1 MVDTKQEI
9 ERKYEATAEE
19 AGPSGRPDLPGLPE
33 LTGAGPVA
41 TVVSRGVATLE
52 ATYYDTPGRRLL
64 ADGITLRRR
73 TGGDDEG
80 WHLKLPVG
88 PDTREELHAPLGGEV
103 PAEMAA
109 LLRSRVRHD
118 PLRPLAHLHTERDR
132 KDLVAADGTVLAE
145 VSVDRVTARR
155 LAPEDGEPVRWT
167 EVEVELAEGRAHD
180 ERLLDA
186 VETRLCDGGLHRAD
200 SPSKLA
206 KALAET
212 ERGAVAAETG
222 GGGPGR
228 SAGPGKPAK
237 PGKPEKAGRP
247 EKAGKPERAGK
258 AGKPAKPGKPAKTAR
273 EVEQAAPAARRPLG
287 ADDVVLDY
295 VRRQLDALVRLDP
308 AVRRDLPDAVHRMRV
323 ATRRLRSAFR
333 SYRKVLDR
341 TVTDPVGDELKW
353 LAGELGVERDR
364 EVLTE
369 RLAGRLA
376 ELPDD
381 LRRGPVR
388 DRLRHWSRGRRD
400 GARATV
406 LRALDSERYLTLL
419 DTLDALVADPPLRP
433 AAAKPAAPV
442 VAKAVLRDYERLA
455 GRVATAL
462 ETPPGPDRDVAVHQA
477 RKAAKR
483 VRYAAETARPA
494 LGKPAKKFA
503 RRMRAVQDVL
513 GDHQDSV
520 VAREA
525 LRTLAAQAH
534 GAGESDFTFG
544 LLHGREEAQAAA
556 RERELPG
563 LWAEVSRPEH
573 RAALGA

>member
-64 ADGITLRRR
+64 ADGITLRHR

-88 PDTREELHAPLGGEV
+88 PDTREELRAPLGDEV
-103 PAEMAA
+103 PAEMAT

-132 KDLVAADGTVLAE
+132 KDLVDADGTVLAE

-155 LAPEDGEPVRWT
+155 LAPEESEPARWT
-167 EVEVELAEGRAHD
+167 EVEVELAEGRGHD
-180 ERLLDA
+180 LRLLDA
-186 VETRLCDGGLHRAD
+186 VEARLRDGGLHRAD
-200 SPSKLA
+200 TPSKLA
-206 KALAET
+206 KALVET
-212 ERGAVAAETG
+212 EKAAVAVERG
-222 GGGPGR
+222 GGGPG
-228 SAGPGKPAK
+228 K
-237 PGKPEKAGRP
+237 PGA
-247 EKAGKPERAGK
+247 
-258 AGKPAKPGKPAKTAR
+258 PAKPGKPAKTAR
-273 EVEQAAPAARRPLG
+273 QVAQAASEPRRPLG

-295 VRRQLDALVRLDP
+295 MRRQIDALVRLDP
-308 AVRRDLPDAVHRMRV
+308 AVRGDVPDAVHRMRV

-341 TVTDPVGDELKW
+341 SVTDPIGDELKW

-369 RLAGRLA
+369 RLQGRLA
-376 ELPDD
+376 ELPEE

-388 DRLRHWSRGRRD
+388 ERLYHWSHGRRD

-406 LRALDSERYLTLL
+406 LGALDSERYLTLL
-419 DTLDALVADPPLRP
+419 DTLDALMADPPLRRD
-433 AAAKPAAPV
+433 AAKPAAPV

-455 GRVATAL
+455 GRMATAL
-462 ETPPGPDRDVAVHQA
+462 ETPPGPDRDIAIHQA

-494 LGKPAKKFA
+494 LGKSAKRFA

-525 LRTLAAQAH
+525 LRQLATQAH
-534 GAGESDFTFG
+534 VAGESDFAFG
-544 LLHGREEAQAAA
+544 LLYGREEARAAA
-556 RERELPG
+556 RERELPE
-563 LWAEVSRPEH
+563 LWAEISRKKH
-573 RAALGA
+573 RADLEA

>member
-41 TVVSRGVATLE
+41 TVVSRGVVTLD

-64 ADGITLRRR
+64 ADGITLRHR
-73 TGGDDEG
+73 TGGADEG

-88 PDTREELHAPLGGEV
+88 QDTREELRAPLGTAV
-103 PAEMAA
+103 PAGMAA

-132 KDLVAADGTVLAE
+132 KDLVDADGTVLAE
-145 VSVDRVTARR
+145 VAVDRVTARR
-155 LAPEDGEPVRWT
+155 LAPEESEPVRWT
-167 EVEVELAEGRAHD
+167 EVEVELAEGRGHD
-180 ERLLDA
+180 QRLLDA
-186 VETRLCDGGLHRAD
+186 VEGRLRDGGLHRVGT
-200 SPSKLA
+200 PSKLA

-212 ERGAVAAETG
+212 EKVAVAVQTG
-222 GGGPGR
+222 GAGLGR
-228 SAGPGKPAK
+228 S
-237 PGKPEKAGRP
+237 
-247 EKAGKPERAGK
+247 
-258 AGKPAKPGKPAKTAR
+258 AKPGKPAKSAR
-273 EVEQAAPAARRPLG
+273 QVEQAASAVRRPLG
-287 ADDVVLDY
+287 ADDVLLDY
-295 VRRQLDALVRLDP
+295 VRRQIDAMVRLDP

-333 SYRKVLDR
+333 SYREVLDR
-341 TVTDPVGDELKW
+341 TVTDPIGDELKW
-353 LAGELGVERDR
+353 LAGELGLERDR

-369 RLAGRLA
+369 HLEGRLA

-381 LRRGPVR
+381 LRLGPVPA
-388 DRLRHWSRGRRD
+388 RLHHWSQGRRD
-400 GARATV
+400 GARAAV
-406 LRALDSERYLTLL
+406 LGALDSERYLTLL
-419 DTLDALVADPPLRP
+419 DTLDALAADPPLRP

-442 VAKAVLRDYERLA
+442 VLKAVLRDYERLA
-455 GRVATAL
+455 TRMTTAL

-503 RRMRAVQDVL
+503 RRMQAVQDVL

-520 VAREA
+520 VVRQA
-525 LRTLAAQAH
+525 LQALATQAH

-544 LLHGREEAQAAA
+544 LLYGREEARAAA

-563 LWAEVSRPEH
+563 LWADVSRKKH
-573 RAALGA
+573 RAALEA

>member
-1 MVDTKQEI
+1 MVDTKREI

-41 TVVSRGVATLE
+41 TVVGRGVATLE

-64 ADGITLRRR
+64 ADGITLRHR
-73 TGGDDEG
+73 TGGHDEG

-88 PDTREELHAPLGGEV
+88 PDVREELHAPLGGEV

-132 KDLVAADGTVLAE
+132 KDLVDADGTVLAE
-145 VSVDRVTARR
+145 VCVDRVTARR
-155 LAPEDGEPVRWT
+155 LAPEESEPVRWT
-167 EVEVELAEGRAHD
+167 EVEVELAEGRGHD
-180 ERLLDA
+180 RRLLDA
-186 VETRLCDGGLHRAD
+186 VEVRLRDGGLHRAD
-200 SPSKLA
+200 TPSKLA
-206 KALAET
+206 KTLAET
-212 ERGAVAAETG
+212 ERAAVAVETG
-222 GGGPGR
+222 GDGPGR
-228 SAGPGKPAK
+228 PA
-237 PGKPEKAGRP
+237 RP
-247 EKAGKPERAGK
+247 R
-258 AGKPAKPGKPAKTAR
+258 KPAKTAR
-273 EVEQAAPAARRPLG
+273 QVERAAPAPRWPLG

-295 VRRQLDALVRLDP
+295 VRRQIDALVRLDP

-333 SYRKVLDR
+333 SYRAVLDR
-341 TVTDPVGDELKW
+341 TVTDPLGDELKW

-369 RLAGRLA
+369 RLEGRLA
-376 ELPDD
+376 ELPGD
-381 LRRGPVR
+381 LRLGPVR
-388 DRLRHWSRGRRD
+388 DRLRQWSQGQRD

-406 LRALDSERYLTLL
+406 LAALDSERYLTLL
-419 DTLDALVADPPLRP
+419 DTLDALAADPPLRP
-433 AAAKPAAPV
+433 AAGKPATPV
-442 VAKAVLRDYERLA
+442 VVKAVLRDYERLA
-455 GRVATAL
+455 GRMTTAL
-462 ETPPGPDRDVAVHQA
+462 EAPRGPDRDVAVHQA

-494 LGKPAKKFA
+494 LGKPAKTFA
-503 RRMRAVQDVL
+503 RRMQGVQDVL

-520 VAREA
+520 VTREA
-525 LRTLAAQAH
+525 LRTLATQAH

-544 LLHGREEAQAAA
+544 LLYGREEGRAAA

-563 LWAEVSRPEH
+563 LWAEVSRKKH
-573 RAALGA
+573 RAALEA

>member
-64 ADGITLRRR
+64 ADGITLRHR
-73 TGGDDEG
+73 TGGADEG

-88 PDTREELHAPLGGEV
+88 PDTREELQAPLGVEV

-132 KDLVAADGTVLAE
+132 KDLVDADGTVLAE

-155 LAPEDGEPVRWT
+155 LAPEESEPVRWT
-167 EVEVELAEGRAHD
+167 EVEVELAEGRGHD
-180 ERLLDA
+180 QRLLDA
-186 VETRLCDGGLHRAD
+186 VEGRLRDGGLHRAD
-200 SPSKLA
+200 TPSKLA

-212 ERGAVAAETG
+212 EKAAVAVESG
-222 GGGPGR
+222 GDGPGR
-228 SAGPGKPAK
+228 S
-237 PGKPEKAGRP
+237 
-247 EKAGKPERAGK
+247 
-258 AGKPAKPGKPAKTAR
+258 AKPGKPAKSAR
-273 EVEQAAPAARRPLG
+273 QVEQAASAVRRPLG

-295 VRRQLDALVRLDP
+295 VRRQIDAMVRLDP

-341 TVTDPVGDELKW
+341 TVTDPIGDELKW

-369 RLAGRLA
+369 RLEGRLA

-381 LRRGPVR
+381 LRLGPVR
-388 DRLRHWSRGRRD
+388 NRLDHWSQGRRD
-400 GARATV
+400 GARAAV
-406 LRALDSERYLTLL
+406 LGALDSERCLTLL
-419 DTLDALVADPPLRP
+419 DTLDALAADPPLRP

-442 VAKAVLRDYERLA
+442 VVGAVLRDYERLA
-455 GRVATAL
+455 TRMATAL

-503 RRMRAVQDVL
+503 RRMQAVQDVL

-520 VAREA
+520 VVREA
-525 LRTLAAQAH
+525 LRALATQAH

-544 LLHGREEAQAAA
+544 LLYGREEARAAA

-563 LWAEVSRPEH
+563 LWADVSRKKH
-573 RAALGA
+573 RAALEA

>member
-64 ADGITLRRR
+64 ADGITLRHR
-73 TGGDDEG
+73 TGGADEG

-88 PDTREELHAPLGGEV
+88 PDTREELQAPLGVEV

-132 KDLVAADGTVLAE
+132 KDLVDADGTVLAE

-155 LAPEDGEPVRWT
+155 LAPEESEPVRWT
-167 EVEVELAEGRAHD
+167 EVEVELAEGRGHD
-180 ERLLDA
+180 QRLLDA
-186 VETRLCDGGLHRAD
+186 VEGRLRDGGLHRAET
-200 SPSKLA
+200 PSKLA

-212 ERGAVAAETG
+212 EKAAVAVETG
-222 GGGPGR
+222 GDGPGR
-228 SAGPGKPAK
+228 S
-237 PGKPEKAGRP
+237 
-247 EKAGKPERAGK
+247 
-258 AGKPAKPGKPAKTAR
+258 AKPGKPAKSAR
-273 EVEQAAPAARRPLG
+273 QVEQAASAVRRPLG

-295 VRRQLDALVRLDP
+295 VRRQIGAMVRLDP

-341 TVTDPVGDELKW
+341 TVTDPIGDELKW

-369 RLAGRLA
+369 RLEGRLA

-381 LRRGPVR
+381 LRLGPVR
-388 DRLRHWSRGRRD
+388 NRLDHWSQGRRD
-400 GARATV
+400 GARAAV
-406 LRALDSERYLTLL
+406 LGALDSERYLTLL
-419 DTLDALVADPPLRP
+419 DTLDALAADPPLRP

-442 VAKAVLRDYERLA
+442 VVGAVLRDYERLA
-455 GRVATAL
+455 TRMATAL
-462 ETPPGPDRDVAVHQA
+462 ETPAGPDRDVAVHQA

-503 RRMRAVQDVL
+503 RRMQAVQDVL

-520 VAREA
+520 VVREA
-525 LRTLAAQAH
+525 LRALATQAH

-544 LLHGREEAQAAA
+544 LLYGREEARAAA

-563 LWAEVSRPEH
+563 LWADVSRKKH
-573 RAALGA
+573 RAALEP

>member
-64 ADGITLRRR
+64 ADGITLRHR
-73 TGGDDEG
+73 TGGADEG

-88 PDTREELHAPLGGEV
+88 PDTREELQAPLGVEV

-132 KDLVAADGTVLAE
+132 KDLVDADGTVLAE

-155 LAPEDGEPVRWT
+155 LAPEESEPVRWT
-167 EVEVELAEGRAHD
+167 EVEVELAEGRGHD
-180 ERLLDA
+180 QRLLDA
-186 VETRLCDGGLHRAD
+186 VEGRLRDGGLHRAET
-200 SPSKLA
+200 PSKLA

-212 ERGAVAAETG
+212 EKAAVAVETG
-222 GGGPGR
+222 GDGPGR
-228 SAGPGKPAK
+228 S
-237 PGKPEKAGRP
+237 
-247 EKAGKPERAGK
+247 
-258 AGKPAKPGKPAKTAR
+258 AKPGKPAKSAR
-273 EVEQAAPAARRPLG
+273 QVEQAASAVRRPLG

-295 VRRQLDALVRLDP
+295 VRRQIDAMVRLDP

-341 TVTDPVGDELKW
+341 TVTDPIGDELKW

-369 RLAGRLA
+369 RLEGRLA

-381 LRRGPVR
+381 LRLGPVR
-388 DRLRHWSRGRRD
+388 NRLDHWSQGRRD
-400 GARATV
+400 GARAAV
-406 LRALDSERYLTLL
+406 LGALDSERHLTLL
-419 DTLDALVADPPLRP
+419 DTLDALAADPPLRP

-442 VAKAVLRDYERLA
+442 VVGAVLRDYERLA
-455 GRVATAL
+455 TRMATAL
-462 ETPPGPDRDVAVHQA
+462 ETPAGPDRDVAVHQA

-503 RRMRAVQDVL
+503 RRMQAVQDVL

-520 VAREA
+520 VVREA
-525 LRTLAAQAH
+525 LRALATQAH

-544 LLHGREEAQAAA
+544 LLYGREEARAAA

-563 LWAEVSRPEH
+563 LWADVSRKKH
-573 RAALGA
+573 RAALES

>member
-64 ADGITLRRR
+64 ADGITLRHR
-73 TGGDDEG
+73 TGGADEG

-88 PDTREELHAPLGGEV
+88 PDTREELQAPLGVEV

-132 KDLVAADGTVLAE
+132 KDLVDADGTVLAE

-155 LAPEDGEPVRWT
+155 LAPEESEPVRWT
-167 EVEVELAEGRAHD
+167 EVEVELAEGRGHD
-180 ERLLDA
+180 QRLLDA
-186 VETRLCDGGLHRAD
+186 VEGRLRDGGLHRAD
-200 SPSKLA
+200 TPSKLA

-212 ERGAVAAETG
+212 EKAAVAVETG
-222 GGGPGR
+222 GDGPGR
-228 SAGPGKPAK
+228 S
-237 PGKPEKAGRP
+237 
-247 EKAGKPERAGK
+247 
-258 AGKPAKPGKPAKTAR
+258 AKPGKPAKSAR
-273 EVEQAAPAARRPLG
+273 QVEQAASAVRRPLG

-295 VRRQLDALVRLDP
+295 VRRQIDAMVRLDP

-341 TVTDPVGDELKW
+341 TVTDPIGDELKW

-369 RLAGRLA
+369 RLEGRLA

-381 LRRGPVR
+381 LRLGPVR
-388 DRLRHWSRGRRD
+388 NRLDHWSQGRRD
-400 GARATV
+400 GARAAV
-406 LRALDSERYLTLL
+406 LGALDSERYLTLL
-419 DTLDALVADPPLRP
+419 DTLDALAADPPLRP

-442 VAKAVLRDYERLA
+442 VVGAVLRDYGRLA
-455 GRVATAL
+455 TRMATAL
-462 ETPPGPDRDVAVHQA
+462 ETPAGPDRDVAVHQA

-494 LGKPAKKFA
+494 LGRPAKKFA
-503 RRMRAVQDVL
+503 RRMQAVQDVL

-520 VAREA
+520 VVREA
-525 LRTLAAQAH
+525 LRALATQAH

-544 LLHGREEAQAAA
+544 LLYGREEARAAA

-563 LWAEVSRPEH
+563 LWADVSRKKH
-573 RAALGA
+573 RAALES

>member
-64 ADGITLRRR
+64 ADAITLRHR

-88 PDTREELHAPLGGEV
+88 PDTREELRAPLGDEV

-118 PLRPLAHLHTERDR
+118 PLRPLAHLRTERDR
-132 KDLVAADGTVLAE
+132 KDLVDADGTVLAE

-155 LAPEDGEPVRWT
+155 LGPEESRPVRWT
-167 EVEVELAEGRAHD
+167 EVEVELAEGRGHD
-180 ERLLDA
+180 QRLLDA
-186 VETRLCDGGLHRAD
+186 VEVRLRDGGLHRAD
-200 SPSKLA
+200 TPSKLA

-212 ERGAVAAETG
+212 EKAAVAAG
-222 GGGPGR
+222 SGAG
-228 SAGPGKPAK
+228 GPGKPA
-237 PGKPEKAGRP
+237 
-247 EKAGKPERAGK
+247 
-258 AGKPAKPGKPAKTAR
+258 KPAKPGKPAKTAR
-273 EVEQAAPAARRPLG
+273 QVARAASEPRRPLG

-295 VRRQLDALVRLDP
+295 IRRQVDALVRLDP
-308 AVRRDLPDAVHRMRV
+308 AVRGDVPDAVHRMRV

-341 TVTDPVGDELKW
+341 SVTDPIGDELKW

-369 RLAGRLA
+369 RLEGRLA
-376 ELPDD
+376 ELPEE

-388 DRLRHWSRGRRD
+388 ERLHHWSHGRRD

-406 LRALDSERYLTLL
+406 LGALDSERYLTLL
-419 DTLDALVADPPLRP
+419 DTLDALVADPPLRRD
-433 AAAKPAAPV
+433 AAKPAAPV

-455 GRVATAL
+455 GRMATAL
-462 ETPPGPDRDVAVHQA
+462 ETPPGPDRDIAIHQA

-494 LGKPAKKFA
+494 LGKSAKRFA
-503 RRMRAVQDVL
+503 RRMQDVQDVL

-525 LRTLAAQAH
+525 LRQLATQAH
-534 GAGESDFTFG
+534 VAGESDFTFG
-544 LLHGREEAQAAA
+544 LLYGREEERAAA
-556 RERELPG
+556 RERELPD
-563 LWAEVSRPEH
+563 LWAEVSREKH
-573 RAALGA
+573 RADLEV

>member
-64 ADGITLRRR
+64 ADGITLRHR
-73 TGGDDEG
+73 TGGADEG

-88 PDTREELHAPLGGEV
+88 PDTREELQAPLGVEV

-132 KDLVAADGTVLAE
+132 KDLVDADGTVLAE

-155 LAPEDGEPVRWT
+155 LAPEESEPVRWT
-167 EVEVELAEGRAHD
+167 EVEVELAEGRGHD
-180 ERLLDA
+180 QRLLDA
-186 VETRLCDGGLHRAD
+186 VEGRLRDGGLHRAET
-200 SPSKLA
+200 PSKLA

-212 ERGAVAAETG
+212 EKAAVAVETG
-222 GGGPGR
+222 GDGPGR
-228 SAGPGKPAK
+228 S
-237 PGKPEKAGRP
+237 
-247 EKAGKPERAGK
+247 
-258 AGKPAKPGKPAKTAR
+258 AKPGKPAKSAR
-273 EVEQAAPAARRPLG
+273 QVEQAASAVRRPLG

-295 VRRQLDALVRLDP
+295 VRRQIDAMVRLDP

-341 TVTDPVGDELKW
+341 TVTDPIGDELKW

-369 RLAGRLA
+369 RLEGRLA

-381 LRRGPVR
+381 LRLGPVR
-388 DRLRHWSRGRRD
+388 NRLDHWSQGRRD
-400 GARATV
+400 GARAAV
-406 LRALDSERYLTLL
+406 LGALDSERYLTLL
-419 DTLDALVADPPLRP
+419 DTLDALAADPPLRP

-442 VAKAVLRDYERLA
+442 VVAAVLRDYERLA
-455 GRVATAL
+455 TRMATAL
-462 ETPPGPDRDVAVHQA
+462 ETPAGPDRDVAVHQA

-503 RRMRAVQDVL
+503 RRMQAVQDVL

-520 VAREA
+520 VVREA
-525 LRTLAAQAH
+525 LRALATQAH

-544 LLHGREEAQAAA
+544 LLYGREEARAAA

-563 LWAEVSRPEH
+563 LWADVSRKKH
-573 RAALGA
+573 RAALES

>member
-64 ADGITLRRR
+64 ADGITLRHR
-73 TGGDDEG
+73 TGGADEG

-88 PDTREELHAPLGGEV
+88 PDTREELQAPLGVEV

-132 KDLVAADGTVLAE
+132 KDLVDADGTVLAE

-155 LAPEDGEPVRWT
+155 LAPEESEPVRWT
-167 EVEVELAEGRAHD
+167 EVEVELAEGRGHD
-180 ERLLDA
+180 QRLLDA
-186 VETRLCDGGLHRAD
+186 VEGRLRDGGLHRAET
-200 SPSKLA
+200 PSKLA

-212 ERGAVAAETG
+212 EKAAVAVETG
-222 GGGPGR
+222 GDGPGR
-228 SAGPGKPAK
+228 S
-237 PGKPEKAGRP
+237 
-247 EKAGKPERAGK
+247 
-258 AGKPAKPGKPAKTAR
+258 AKPGKPAKSAR
-273 EVEQAAPAARRPLG
+273 QVEQAASAVRRPLG

-295 VRRQLDALVRLDP
+295 VRRQIGAMVRLDP

-341 TVTDPVGDELKW
+341 TVTDPIGDELKW

-369 RLAGRLA
+369 RLEGRLA

-381 LRRGPVR
+381 LRLGPVR
-388 DRLRHWSRGRRD
+388 NRLDHWSQGRRD
-400 GARATV
+400 GARAAV
-406 LRALDSERYLTLL
+406 LGALDSERHLTLL
-419 DTLDALVADPPLRP
+419 DTLDALAADPPLRP

-442 VAKAVLRDYERLA
+442 VVGAVLRDYERLA
-455 GRVATAL
+455 TRMATAL
-462 ETPPGPDRDVAVHQA
+462 ETPAGPDRDVAVHQA

-503 RRMRAVQDVL
+503 RRMQAVQDVL

-520 VAREA
+520 VVREA
-525 LRTLAAQAH
+525 LRALATQAH

-544 LLHGREEAQAAA
+544 LLYGREEARAAA

-563 LWAEVSRPEH
+563 LWADVSRKKH
-573 RAALGA
+573 RAALES

>member
-64 ADGITLRRR
+64 ADGITFRHR
-73 TGGDDEG
+73 TGGADEG

-88 PDTREELHAPLGGEV
+88 PDTREELQAPLGVEV
-103 PAEMAA
+103 PAEMVA

-132 KDLVAADGTVLAE
+132 KDLVDADGIVLAE

-155 LAPEDGEPVRWT
+155 LAPEESEPVRWT
-167 EVEVELAEGRAHD
+167 EVEVELAEGRGHD
-180 ERLLDA
+180 QRLLDA
-186 VETRLCDGGLHRAD
+186 VEGRLRDGGLHRAD
-200 SPSKLA
+200 TPSKLA

-212 ERGAVAAETG
+212 EKVAVAVETG
-222 GGGPGR
+222 GDGPGR
-228 SAGPGKPAK
+228 S
-237 PGKPEKAGRP
+237 
-247 EKAGKPERAGK
+247 
-258 AGKPAKPGKPAKTAR
+258 AKPGKPAKSAR
-273 EVEQAAPAARRPLG
+273 QVEQAASAVRQPLG

-295 VRRQLDALVRLDP
+295 VRRQIDAMVRLDP

-341 TVTDPVGDELKW
+341 TVTDPIGDELKW

-369 RLAGRLA
+369 RLEGRLA

-381 LRRGPVR
+381 LRLGPVGN
-388 DRLRHWSRGRRD
+388 RLDHWSQGRRD
-400 GARATV
+400 GARSAV
-406 LRALDSERYLTLL
+406 LGALDSERYLALL

-442 VAKAVLRDYERLA
+442 VVGAVLRDYERLA
-455 GRVATAL
+455 TRMATAL

-503 RRMRAVQDVL
+503 RRMQAVQDVL

-520 VAREA
+520 VVREA
-525 LRTLAAQAH
+525 LRALATQAH

-544 LLHGREEAQAAA
+544 LLYGREEARAAA

-563 LWAEVSRPEH
+563 LWADVSRKKH
-573 RAALGA
+573 RAALEA

>member
-41 TVVSRGVATLE
+41 SVVSKGVTTLD

-73 TGGDDEG
+73 TGGDDAG

-88 PDTREELHAPLGGEV
+88 PDTREEIHAPLGDEV
-103 PAEMAA
+103 PSEMAA
-109 LLRSRVRHD
+109 LLRSRVRRA
-118 PLRPLAHLHTERDR
+118 PLLPLAHLRSERDR
-132 KDLVAADGTVLAE
+132 KHLVDADGTVLAE

-155 LAPEDGEPVRWT
+155 LAPEESEPVRWT
-167 EVEVELAEGRAHD
+167 EVEVELAEDRGHD
-180 ERLLDA
+180 QRLLDA
-186 VETRLCDGGLHRAD
+186 VEVRLGEGGLHRAE

-212 ERGAVAAETG
+212 EAGATAVEAG
-222 GGGPGR
+222 G
-228 SAGPGKPAK
+228 AK
-237 PGKPEKAGRP
+237 PGR
-247 EKAGKPERAGK
+247 
-258 AGKPAKPGKPAKTAR
+258 PAKPGKPATTAQQVR
-273 EVEQAAPAARRPLG
+273 QDAKAPRRPLG
-287 ADDVVLDY
+287 AGDVVLDY
-295 VRRQLDALVRLDP
+295 VRRQLDALVELDP
-308 AVRRDLPDAVHRMRV
+308 AVRRDVPDSVHRMRV

-333 SYRKVLDR
+333 SYRTVLDR
-341 TVTDPVGDELKW
+341 TVTDPIGDELKW

-364 EVLTE
+364 EVLTA
-369 RLAGRLA
+369 RLETRLA

-381 LRRGPVR
+381 LRLGPVEA
-388 DRLRHWSRGRRD
+388 RLCHWSQARRD
-400 GARATV
+400 SAREIV
-406 LRALDSERYLTLL
+406 LGALDSDRYLTLL

-433 AAAKPAAPV
+433 AAAKPAGPV
-442 VAKAVLRDYERLA
+442 AAKAVLRDYERLA
-455 GRVATAL
+455 ARMATAL
-462 ETPPGPDRDVAVHQA
+462 ETAPGPDRDITVHQA

-503 RRMRAVQDVL
+503 RRMEALQDVL
-513 GDHQDSV
+513 GEHQDSV

-525 LRTLAAQAH
+525 LRVLATQAH

-544 LLHGREEAQAAA
+544 LLYGREEARAADS
-556 RERELPG
+556 ERELPG
-563 LWAEVSRPEH
+563 AWAKASRPKH

>member
-41 TVVSRGVATLE
+41 TVVSRGVATLD

-64 ADGITLRRR
+64 ADGITLRHR
-73 TGGDDEG
+73 TGGADEG

-88 PDTREELHAPLGGEV
+88 QDTREELRAPLGAEV

-132 KDLVAADGTVLAE
+132 KDLVDADGTVLAE

-155 LAPEDGEPVRWT
+155 LAPEESEPVRWT
-167 EVEVELAEGRAHD
+167 EVEVELAEGRGHD
-180 ERLLDA
+180 QRLLDA
-186 VETRLCDGGLHRAD
+186 VEGRLRDGGLHRAET
-200 SPSKLA
+200 PSKLA

-212 ERGAVAAETG
+212 ERAAVAVATG
-222 GGGPGR
+222 GGG
-228 SAGPGKPAK
+228 
-237 PGKPEKAGRP
+237 
-247 EKAGKPERAGK
+247 
-258 AGKPAKPGKPAKTAR
+258 PAKPGKPAKSAR
-273 EVEQAAPAARRPLG
+273 QVEQAASAPRRPLG

-295 VRRQLDALVRLDP
+295 VRRQIGAMVRLDP

-341 TVTDPVGDELKW
+341 AVTDPIGDELKW

-369 RLAGRLA
+369 RLEGRLA

-381 LRRGPVR
+381 LRLGPVAN
-388 DRLRHWSRGRRD
+388 RLDHWSQGQRD
-400 GARATV
+400 GARAAV
-406 LRALDSERYLTLL
+406 LGALDGERYLTLL

-442 VAKAVLRDYERLA
+442 VVGAVLRDYERLA
-455 GRVATAL
+455 TRMATAL
-462 ETPPGPDRDVAVHQA
+462 ETPPGTDRDVAVHQA

-503 RRMRAVQDVL
+503 RRMQSVQDVL

-520 VAREA
+520 VVREA
-525 LRTLAAQAH
+525 LRALATQAH

-544 LLHGREEAQAAA
+544 LLYGREEARAAA

-563 LWAEVSRPEH
+563 LWADVSRKKH
-573 RAALGA
+573 RAALAA

>member
-64 ADGITLRRR
+64 ADGITLRHR
-73 TGGDDEG
+73 TGGADEG

-88 PDTREELHAPLGGEV
+88 PDTREELQAPLGVEV

-132 KDLVAADGTVLAE
+132 KDLVDADGTVLAE

-155 LAPEDGEPVRWT
+155 LAPEESEPVRWT
-167 EVEVELAEGRAHD
+167 EVEVELAEGRGHD
-180 ERLLDA
+180 QRLLDA
-186 VETRLCDGGLHRAD
+186 VEGRLRDGGLHRAET
-200 SPSKLA
+200 PSKLA

-212 ERGAVAAETG
+212 EKAAVAVETG
-222 GGGPGR
+222 GDGPGR
-228 SAGPGKPAK
+228 S
-237 PGKPEKAGRP
+237 
-247 EKAGKPERAGK
+247 
-258 AGKPAKPGKPAKTAR
+258 AKPGKPAKSAR
-273 EVEQAAPAARRPLG
+273 QVEQAASAVRRPLG

-295 VRRQLDALVRLDP
+295 VRRQIDAMVRLDP

-341 TVTDPVGDELKW
+341 TVTDPIGDELKW

-369 RLAGRLA
+369 RLEGRLA

-381 LRRGPVR
+381 LRLGPVR
-388 DRLRHWSRGRRD
+388 NRLDHWSQGRRD
-400 GARATV
+400 GARAAV
-406 LRALDSERYLTLL
+406 LGALDSERYLTLL
-419 DTLDALVADPPLRP
+419 DTLDALAADPPLRP

-442 VAKAVLRDYERLA
+442 VVGAVLRDYERLA
-455 GRVATAL
+455 TRMATAL
-462 ETPPGPDRDVAVHQA
+462 ETPAGPDRDVAVHQA

-503 RRMRAVQDVL
+503 RRMQAVQDVL

-520 VAREA
+520 VVREA
-525 LRTLAAQAH
+525 LRALATQAH

-544 LLHGREEAQAAA
+544 LLYGREEARAAA

-563 LWAEVSRPEH
+563 LWADVSRKKH
-573 RAALGA
+573 RAALES

>member
-64 ADGITLRRR
+64 ADGITLRHR
-73 TGGDDEG
+73 TGGADEG

-88 PDTREELHAPLGGEV
+88 PDTREELQAPLGVEV

-132 KDLVAADGTVLAE
+132 KDLVDADGTVLAE

-155 LAPEDGEPVRWT
+155 LAPEESEPVRWT
-167 EVEVELAEGRAHD
+167 EVEVELAEGRGHD
-180 ERLLDA
+180 QRLLDA
-186 VETRLCDGGLHRAD
+186 VEGRLRDGGLHRAD

-212 ERGAVAAETG
+212 EKVAVAVETG
-222 GGGPGR
+222 GDGPGR
-228 SAGPGKPAK
+228 SGKPAK
-237 PGKPEKAGRP
+237 S
-247 EKAGKPERAGK
+247 
-258 AGKPAKPGKPAKTAR
+258 AR
-273 EVEQAAPAARRPLG
+273 QVEQAASAVRRPLG

-295 VRRQLDALVRLDP
+295 VRRQIDALVRLDP

-341 TVTDPVGDELKW
+341 TVTDPIGDELKW

-369 RLAGRLA
+369 RLEGRLA

-381 LRRGPVR
+381 LRLGPVR
-388 DRLRHWSRGRRD
+388 NRLDHWSQGRRD
-400 GARATV
+400 GARAAV
-406 LRALDSERYLTLL
+406 LGALDSERYLTLL
-419 DTLDALVADPPLRP
+419 DTLDALAAAPPLRP
-433 AAAKPAAPV
+433 AAAKPAEQV
-442 VAKAVLRDYERLA
+442 VVGAVLRDYERLA
-455 GRVATAL
+455 TRMTTAL

-503 RRMRAVQDVL
+503 RRMQSVQDVL

-525 LRTLAAQAH
+525 LRALATQAH

-544 LLHGREEAQAAA
+544 LLYGREEARAAA
-556 RERELPG
+556 RVRELPG
-563 LWAEVSRPEH
+563 LWADVSRKKH
-573 RAALGA
+573 RAALEA

>member
-64 ADGITLRRR
+64 ADGITLRHR
-73 TGGDDEG
+73 TGGADEG

-88 PDTREELHAPLGGEV
+88 PDTREELQAPLGVEV

-132 KDLVAADGTVLAE
+132 KDLVDADGTVLAE

-155 LAPEDGEPVRWT
+155 LAPEESEPVRWT
-167 EVEVELAEGRAHD
+167 EVEVELAEGRGHD
-180 ERLLDA
+180 QRLLDA
-186 VETRLCDGGLHRAD
+186 VEGRLRDGGLHRAAT
-200 SPSKLA
+200 PSKLA

-212 ERGAVAAETG
+212 ERVAVAVETG
-222 GGGPGR
+222 GDGPGR
-228 SAGPGKPAK
+228 S
-237 PGKPEKAGRP
+237 
-247 EKAGKPERAGK
+247 
-258 AGKPAKPGKPAKTAR
+258 AKPGKPAKSAR
-273 EVEQAAPAARRPLG
+273 QVEQAASAVRRPLG

-295 VRRQLDALVRLDP
+295 VRRQIDAMVRLDP

-341 TVTDPVGDELKW
+341 TVTDPIGDELKW

-369 RLAGRLA
+369 RLEGRLA

-381 LRRGPVR
+381 LRLGPVR
-388 DRLRHWSRGRRD
+388 NRLDHWSQGRRD
-400 GARATV
+400 GARAAV
-406 LRALDSERYLTLL
+406 LGALDSERYLTLL
-419 DTLDALVADPPLRP
+419 DTLDALAAVPPLRP
-433 AAAKPAAPV
+433 AAAKPAEPV
-442 VAKAVLRDYERLA
+442 VVGAVLRDYERLA
-455 GRVATAL
+455 TRMATAL
-462 ETPPGPDRDVAVHQA
+462 ETPPGTDRDVAVHQA

-503 RRMRAVQDVL
+503 RRMQSVQDVL

-520 VAREA
+520 VVREA
-525 LRTLAAQAH
+525 LRALATQAH

-544 LLHGREEAQAAA
+544 LLYGREEARAAA

-563 LWAEVSRPEH
+563 LWADVSRKKH
-573 RAALGA
+573 RAALEA